1 MNTVG
6 LGAFHR
12 QRAAH
17 HARVL
22 VGEVSVATIAL
33 DGKCAFAQQV
43 DVSVYVEASTLQ
55 ARGSICQHVGSH
67 KVNVDLLTIVDG
79 DGPALGA
86 CQRKVVE
93 GDRSLGIAV
102 HVERAV
108 GARAGQRVGDG
119 THVSG
124 VGHDAHI
131 GAHRTHRDVL
141 GQVASHR
148 HLGLSALIVHGDGV
162 VGHTVVVHRDRG
174 HLSQLVGLSLHGQRG
189 SVVKEHVAGL
199 LGHVGIGHLAHLDVQ
214 RLGGDKRRYGRE
226 EHQQGQSLPT
236 NHRSEGHI
244 CEECVHLASY
254 L

>member
-1 MNTVG
+1 MLEELKEKVFKANLDLVKHILVLFTWGNVSGIDREKG
-6 LGAFHR
+6 LVVIKPSG
-12 QRAAH
+12 
-17 HARVL
+17 
-22 VGEVSVATIAL
+22 VSY
-33 DGKCAFAQQV
+33 DDMK
-43 DVSVYVEASTLQ
+43 ASDM
-55 ARGSICQHVGSH
+55 V
-67 KVNVDLLTIVDG
+67 VVDLQTG
-79 DGPALGA
+79 
-86 CQRKVVE
+86 KVVE

-108 GARAGQRVGDG
+108 GTRAGQRVGDG

-148 HLGLSALIVHGDGV
+148 HLGLSALVVHGDGV
-162 VGHTVVVHRDRG
+162 VGHTVVVHRDRS

-226 EHQQGQSLPT
+226 EHQQGQCLPT
-236 NHRSEGHI
+236 NPRSEGHI